1 MATPYQNLGQQLGG
15 LVGLLGDQT
24 DSSAYIEGRRGGYA
38 VQKAMEEASRARNQR
53 IISDQRV
60 EMRNRLATAMPAD
73 GTQGQP
79 GADIL
84 GDVYGDA
91 APLVRAITLANETV
105 DLDRAG
111 PLAKPGALDAFREAE
126 RVLGD
131 TVDAEDIQAA
141 ARAQSFLSGKAYD
154 PVVTGGGVM
163 RPQGMALGDPGF
175 QAVPL
180 PQTQASIDNQARRT
194 AIAAGKAGGRPA
206 AGGGAAK
213 PAKPM
218 TQAQADAD
226 VLARARAA
234 IAGGAD
240 PAAVAQ
246 RLRDRGYPGLA
257 AKVYVAPVPDVE

>member
-111 PLAKPGALDAFREAE
+111 PLAKPGAAPESTTQRHLGGSLTWFLRGTARPAGSVWACTAPVALLDGLDALFD
-126 RVLGD
+126 GP
-131 TVDAEDIQAA
+131 AA
-141 ARAQSFLSGKAYD
+141 SPA
-154 PVVTGGGVM
+154 
-163 RPQGMALGDPGF
+163 
-175 QAVPL
+175 
-180 PQTQASIDNQARRT
+180 NQ
-194 AIAAGKAGGRPA
+194 AGGRA
-206 AGGGAAK
+206 
-213 PAKPM
+213 
-218 TQAQADAD
+218 
-226 VLARARAA
+226 
-234 IAGGAD
+234 
-240 PAAVAQ
+240 
-246 RLRDRGYPGLA
+246 
-257 AKVYVAPVPDVE
+257 